1 MDAPDMEVCMGPG
14 GWFMVLALALACG
27 ALFVV
32 VFSLVRSIM
41 TERTRGRSV
50 WREFGLGLALMLLF
64 FGTWI
69 AHGISEWQT
78 YTDEQ
83 AEHGEPTEIGDFV
96 SQFAQSTLENWQSE
110 FLQLFAF
117 VALAALFVHKGSA
130 ESKDSDERMEA
141 SLRRIEE
148 HLGTLPESAPGTKPD
163 QGKLPDTPMKV
174 EAR

>member
-1 MDAPDMEVCMGPG
+1 MGPG
-14 GWFMVLALALACG
+14 GWLMLLALVLAFG

-41 TERTRGRSV
+41 TERTPGRSV

-64 FGTWI
+64 LGTWI
-69 AHGISEWQT
+69 AQGISEWQT
-78 YTDEQ
+78 FTDEQ
-83 AEHGEPTEIGDFV
+83 AEHGESTEVGDFV
-96 SQFAQSTLENWQSE
+96 SQFTQSTLENWQSE

-141 SLRRIEE
+141 SLR
-148 HLGTLPESAPGTKPD
+148 SALAD
-163 QGKLPDTPMKV
+163 
-174 EAR
+174 